1 MIDACWSFGPT
12 LVRDEIEEVLL
23 HENAFFHRQAQAVEG
38 TRLSRNSRMSKFG
51 RRIKEPPAD
60 YEIIQG
66 TLDALDAELREKV
79 NEPHE
84 GLRKNESQWPVHQ
97 INWQKSRYM

>member
-1 MIDACWSFGPT
+1 MDIHMRYDLITYYEISNM
-12 LVRDEIEEVLL
+12 LV
-23 HENAFFHRQAQAVEG
+23 AQLNPSPITV
-38 TRLSRNSRMSKFG
+38 TVRFNHTMSKYG

-66 TLDALDAELREKV
+66 TLDALDAEIREKV

>member
-1 MIDACWSFGPT
+1 
-12 LVRDEIEEVLL
+12 
-23 HENAFFHRQAQAVEG
+23 
-38 TRLSRNSRMSKFG
+38 MSKYG
-51 RRIKEPPAD
+51 RRIKETPAD
-60 YEIIQG
+60 YEIVQA